1 MHYKR
6 PALDLNE
13 FENATYRC
21 SQKVCTNTPRCAKT
35 TARFHREK
43 SARSPY
49 DGCVDK
55 CIKIPD
61 AQKETIRLLTREI
74 ANKGND
80 PHPLHNCNKQ
90 MYGCIR
96 GKSCASLNNLSTI
109 FQNI

>member
-43 SARSPY
+43 SALFE
-49 DGCVDK
+49 
-55 CIKIPD
+55 D
-61 AQKETIRLLTREI
+61 AIVKNRHVLLTTVALTNALR
-74 ANKGND
+74 
-80 PHPLHNCNKQ
+80 
-90 MYGCIR
+90 
-96 GKSCASLNNLSTI
+96 SLMLKKRRSGS
-109 FQNI
+109 